1 MTRECERFQGREIG
15 QLWRSIDQLMLKALP
30 QKNKLIMTI
39 FIVINNNDKYTL
51 VSRIFRLYC
60 SIFYHAVV
68 YKFLEKR
75 GKDRIVKEEMHRNLN
90 K

>member
-1 MTRECERFQGREIG
+1 MINI
-15 QLWRSIDQLMLKALP
+15 LWYLGFSGDILLLF
-30 QKNKLIMTI
+30 IM
-39 FIVINNNDKYTL
+39 
-51 VSRIFRLYC
+51 
-60 SIFYHAVV
+60 HAVG